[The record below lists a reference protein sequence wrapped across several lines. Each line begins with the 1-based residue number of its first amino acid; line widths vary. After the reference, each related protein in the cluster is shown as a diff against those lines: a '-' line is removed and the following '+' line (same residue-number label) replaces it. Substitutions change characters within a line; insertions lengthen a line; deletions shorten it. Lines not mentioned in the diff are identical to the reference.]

1 MDDGDGMSLRLEVER
16 TNSTSKGVG
25 FTRGIFFFLSG
36 VVMEVVGAGVVVMDD
51 ALAVAV
57 AAMEWMER
65 GDETNE
71 P

>member
-36 VVMEVVGAGVVVMDD
+36 VVMEVVGAGVVVMGDE
-51 ALAVAV
+51 LAVAAV
-57 AAMEWMER
+57 EWMER